1 MPYFFII
8 YDTIWTKSQLWP
20 KNVCNEIFQSF
31 YCFVSSLRLSFNSTR
46 RARFDTKL
54 GFFPKITLPTSF
66 DKLESNGGIASEL
79 TVYIAKKY
87 PVVYNDVKN
96 PGKGALSQKMA
107 DALEMNQQREQD
119 LEQVRVN
126 KQGILSVSVDIIF
139 GHFEFF
145 VKICKKDQKY
155 AFCDKNT
162 LSDTVSP
169 KWL

>member
-1 MPYFFII
+1 MIRFEQNVSCDQKMLLIKYAKVFII
-8 YDTIWTKSQLWP
+8 
-20 KNVCNEIFQSF
+20 
-31 YCFVSSLRLSFNSTR
+31 FVSILRLSFNSTR
-46 RARFDTKL
+46 RTRFDTKL

-119 LEQVRVN
+119 LEQVRVHN
-126 KQGILSVSVDIIF
+126 NFCQIL
-139 GHFEFF
+139 
-145 VKICKKDQKY
+145 
-155 AFCDKNT
+155 
-162 LSDTVSP
+162 
-169 KWL
+169 